1 MNSKASHALLRPAL
15 ALLALLASAC
25 GPRYALRVPNDVVK
39 NLPFE
44 TRIELLEAENEL
56 AIAIDR
62 RDEAANEILRARDH
76 LRRAKDRLDAAED
89 EVDNAEDAV
98 SEEIA
103 ALALAEAEARVTWL
117 RAQQEVNVR
126 KLDIEELSLRCA
138 VARYEQS
145 RLEAARK
152 TKVEGSEHLD
162 PKAFE
167 EQVKSCDDEVAELR
181 AELKADE
188 QAEADAAK
196 AAWDKEKSALAKKT
210 FDARASPYV
219 E

>member
-1 MNSKASHALLRPAL
+1 MKLLGSTALLRSAL
-15 ALLALLASAC
+15 AAVALLASGC
-25 GPRYALRVPNDVVK
+25 GPKYALRVPDDVVK

-56 AIAIDR
+56 AVAIDR
-62 RDEAANEILRARDH
+62 RDESQNEILRARDH
-76 LRRAKDRLDAAED
+76 LRRGKERLRAAKD
-89 EVDNAEDAV
+89 EVGNAEDAV
-98 SEEIA
+98 SKEVA
-103 ALALAEAEARVTWL
+103 ALAVAEAEARVTYL

-126 KLDIEELSLRCA
+126 RLDIEELALRCA

-152 TKVEGSEHLD
+152 AKVEGSEGLD
-162 PKAFE
+162 PKKFE
-167 EQVKSCDDEVAELR
+167 GQVTSCDEEVAALR
-181 AELKADE
+181 AELKAEE

-196 AAWDKEKSALAKKT
+196 VAWEKEKTALAKKT